1 MNFHPRPYVDHRV
14 LRYERRIA
22 RHQRRMMRHHLR
34 MRRHQLRMLK
44 HQRRLNGV
52 LGGGAMAVPTA
63 MNRVFGPTGMFGP
76 AGMFGSGGMFGHRGI
91 FGAGSR
97 RVWRRRPRRLFPVLL
112 GLLFIGIATAV
123 MSARGQ
129 RPEGNW
135 ISV

>member
-1 MNFHPRPYVDHRV
+1 
-14 LRYERRIA
+14 
-22 RHQRRMMRHHLR
+22 

-52 LGGGAMAVPTA
+52 LGCGAMAVPTA

-76 AGMFGSGGMFGHRGI
+76 AGMFGSAGMFGPAGMFGSRGMFGHRGI